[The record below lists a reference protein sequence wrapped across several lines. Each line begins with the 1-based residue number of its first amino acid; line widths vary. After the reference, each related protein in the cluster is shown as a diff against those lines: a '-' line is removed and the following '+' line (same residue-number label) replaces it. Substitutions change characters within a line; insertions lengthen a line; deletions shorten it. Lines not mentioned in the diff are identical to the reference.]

1 MREGLSVRQLAQR
14 ACVCERTFRM
24 LVRKYTGKS
33 PKEYMLHDAL
43 DAALAMLRTTGLTVG
58 EVAENTGFGNAF
70 YFSRAFKN
78 RFGIQP
84 SKARGL

>member
-1 MREGLSVRQLAQR
+1 MCIRDR
-14 ACVCERTFRM
+14 
-24 LVRKYTGKS
+24 
-33 PKEYMLHDAL
+33 
-43 DAALAMLRTTGLTVG
+43 LRTTGLTVG
-58 EVAENTGFGNAF
+58 EVAENTGVGNAF